1 MAFAQVGEIWSWD
14 GAEAYLIL
22 FEQFKYDA
30 ALYSGVYCYTYLD
43 LREGTT
49 HSAEWLCPIN
59 DDPPEEE
66 GLATWIRLA

>member
-22 FEQFKYDA
+22 SIDTNNDGYTK
-30 ALYSGVYCYTYLD
+30 LYRYTYLD

-49 HSAEWLCPIN
+49 STIGWFPWSIT